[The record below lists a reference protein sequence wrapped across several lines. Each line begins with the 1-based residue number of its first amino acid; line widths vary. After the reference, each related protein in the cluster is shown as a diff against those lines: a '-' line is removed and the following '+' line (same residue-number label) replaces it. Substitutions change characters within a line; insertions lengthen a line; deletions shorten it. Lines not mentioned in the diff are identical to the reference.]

1 MDFPEPDGPITHT
14 TSPPYTSVEMSFNT
28 SRLPNFLFKCYQ
40 IEKNFLSLTTDVA
53 RDGIKEM
60 YENGQITSS
69 QHFATSEEA
78 VNFFVGM
85 FGGIGIFLLL
95 YSIVII
101 ANVVV
106 SFVAKAKSSKPVYI
120 VSLVISIFASNV
132 FSIVGSILGLV
143 SSSIKQEE

>member
-1 MDFPEPDGPITHT
+1 MKKASNILLIVGAITSIVAVISVLI
-14 TSPPYTSVEMSFNT
+14 TSIV
-28 SRLPNFLFKCYQ
+28 
-40 IEKNFLSLTTDVA
+40 FLSLTTDVA
-53 RDGIKEM
+53 RDGIREM

-143 SSSIKQEE
+143 SASIKQEE

>member
-1 MDFPEPDGPITHT
+1 MKKASNILLIVGAITSIVAAISVLI
-14 TSPPYTSVEMSFNT
+14 TSIV
-28 SRLPNFLFKCYQ
+28 
-40 IEKNFLSLTTDVA
+40 FLSLTTDVA
-53 RDGIKEM
+53 RDGIREM

-85 FGGIGIFLLL
+85 FGGIGIFLLF

-101 ANVVV
+101 ANVVI

-120 VSLVISIFASNV
+120 VSIVFGVIASNV
-132 FSIVGSILGLV
+132 FSLVCSILGLV
-143 SSSIKQEE
+143 AASIKQEE